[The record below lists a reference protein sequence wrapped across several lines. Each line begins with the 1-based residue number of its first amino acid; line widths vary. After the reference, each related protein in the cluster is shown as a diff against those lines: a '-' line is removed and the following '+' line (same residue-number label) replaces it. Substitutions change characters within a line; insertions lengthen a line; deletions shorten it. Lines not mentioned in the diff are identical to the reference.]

1 MKRFNFSIVVYLFLV
16 FLSGVLLG
24 SVGYGLY
31 NARSVSASLKTNP
44 CTADAV
50 RRRYIDD
57 MEGRLKLRP
66 EQVQKLS
73 AILEETHHQFKALRE
88 KYKPEVRLIQAG
100 QVERIRLILDDK
112 QRAEYEKVRLEREKA
127 EQRQKK

>member
-1 MKRFNFSIVVYLFLV
+1 MKRSNVSIVVYLFLV

-31 NARSVSASLKTNP
+31 NARSVNASLKTNP

-73 AILEETHHQFKALRE
+73 AILEDTHQRFRELRA
-88 KYKPEVRLIQAG
+88 KYKPEVKLIQAG
-100 QVERIRLILDDK
+100 QVERIRAILDGR
-112 QRAEYEKVRLEREKA
+112 QRAEYEKVRQEREKA
-127 EQRQKK
+127 EQQQKK